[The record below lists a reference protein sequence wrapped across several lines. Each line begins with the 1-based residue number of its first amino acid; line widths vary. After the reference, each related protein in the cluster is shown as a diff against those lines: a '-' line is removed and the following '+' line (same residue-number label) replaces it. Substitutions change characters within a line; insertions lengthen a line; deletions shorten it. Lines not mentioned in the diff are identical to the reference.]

1 MKIVKIG
8 DCFLN
13 LSNVTHVQFET
24 SSQGMMCTVFLNCQ
38 ITDRNG
44 CNGIQACK
52 TFTAAAAKELKII
65 LDRLLTG
72 ASLPMF

>member
-13 LSNVTHVQFET
+13 LENVTHVDFENSAT
-24 SSQGMMCTVFLNCQ
+24 SVMCTLYFNCQ

-44 CNGIQACK
+44 CNGIQASK
-52 TFTAAAAKELKII
+52 TFTAEAARELRAW
-65 LDRLLTG
+65 LEVRT
-72 ASLPMF
+72 SSME